1 MNLNVKRSRKY
12 WKKKSSENSTNIT
25 QILWNLPPPSHPPHK
40 KMYTKVNYA
49 ENKCAKWICLCGD
62 LKTIIIGQVVWLP
75 C

>member
-1 MNLNVKRSRKY
+1 MLKEVENTGKRNPQK
-12 WKKKSSENSTNIT
+12 IV
-25 QILWNLPPPSHPPHK
+25 QILHKYCEIYPPPSHPPHK